1 MESDKKNEIVS
12 AGEEATE
19 VTVSPQQPV
28 STWRPQDADR
38 EVIKANIRRRVW
50 TSNASPKAQFIPAK
64 PLPTVQDDGR
74 KTVAVYARV
83 STKSTEQVSSIEN
96 QTRYY
101 TEKVEKTPNWEMLE
115 IYSDDG
121 HTGTDANRENFQ
133 RLLSDVMSGKIN
145 CVVVKDLS
153 RFARN
158 YSDAGSLIDNL
169 FVQMGVRFISLAEN
183 VDSYLNP
190 DSVSSIIVPITNVLN
205 DQYCY
210 QTSKKIRQVFDYKRR
225 NGQYIGA
232 FAPYGYVKHPKDKHQ
247 LIIDPDAAEIV
258 KLVFSLFLKGTS
270 KRATALYLNEHGVPS
285 PSAYKLQKGI
295 PVSTR
300 GYDDPM
306 WGARMIHSILTNPTY
321 TGDLAQGR
329 SRVKSYKVHE
339 VESVPREEWVEVAG
353 THESIIDYETFD
365 KVQALLQRD
374 TRTSPKGREVH
385 LFSGF
390 LKCADCGRAITRSV
404 GNNNNVY
411 YACSTYKNRSRTAC
425 TMHSIKHNRLEAAVL
440 FAVQQQIHLAVSYSE
455 MIARINTAP
464 VKKSQSIRLEELIA
478 AKERELAKISRY
490 KQSLYQD
497 WKDGEITQQDYR
509 DMKAD
514 YERQAASL
522 SDILARLTAE
532 RAELANG
539 VNNEHPALIAFM
551 KYQNI
556 ETLNREI
563 LIELV
568 DHIKVYENGNIS
580 VKFKFADELRRIAE
594 YIEINTTQNPA
605 VAG

>member
-1 MESDKKNEIVS
+1 MARAKNRGLQQSFSPSYTVRRWRLGEYIRLSKEDLKKGKDDSNSVINQRDLLNDFYQKHIGEFESVS
-12 AGEEATE
+12 EY
-19 VTVSPQQPV
+19 V
-28 STWRPQDADR
+28 
-38 EVIKANIRRRVW
+38 
-50 TSNASPKAQFIPAK
+50 
-64 PLPTVQDDGR
+64 
-74 KTVAVYARV
+74 
-83 STKSTEQVSSIEN
+83 
-96 QTRYY
+96 
-101 TEKVEKTPNWEMLE
+101 
-115 IYSDDG
+115 DDG

-190 DSVSSIIVPITNVLN
+190 DSVSSIIVPITNVMN

-232 FAPYGYVKHPKDKHQ
+232 FAPYGYVKHPKDKHR

-258 KLVFSLFLKGTS
+258 KLIFSLFLKGTS
-270 KRATALYLNEHGVPS
+270 KRAIALYLNEHGVPS

-353 THESIIDYETFD
+353 THE
-365 KVQALLQRD
+365 
-374 TRTSPKGREVH
+374 
-385 LFSGF
+385 
-390 LKCADCGRAITRSV
+390 AITLDEL
-404 GNNNNVY
+404 
-411 YACSTYKNRSRTAC
+411 
-425 TMHSIKHNRLEAAVL
+425 LEDKQVIDEVVSAQVKARMTPFGIEVASLGVKDIVL
-440 FAVQQQIHLAVSYSE
+440 
-455 MIARINTAP
+455 P
-464 VKKSQSIRLEELIA
+464 
-478 AKERELAKISRY
+478 
-490 KQSLYQD
+490 
-497 WKDGEITQQDYR
+497 G
-509 DMKAD
+509 DMKAILSQLVEAEKSAQANVIRRREETAATRSLLNTAKVMENNPVALRLKELETL
-514 YERQAASL
+514 ERV
-522 SDILARLTAE
+522 AE
-532 RAELANG
+532 R
-539 VNNEHPALIAFM
+539 ID
-551 KYQNI
+551 K
-556 ETLNREI
+556 
-563 LIELV
+563 
-568 DHIKVYENGNIS
+568 IS
-580 VKFKFADELRRIAE
+580 VFGGLDQVLHGLVNIK
-594 YIEINTTQNPA
+594 
-605 VAG
+605 G